1 MKARWNLYYIYAQ
14 VSFGSK
20 VVPSQ
25 NQECQ
30 LATDFKYNFL
40 SELFWLF
47 KAEKHQFLEEFSKS
61 DVIDRL
67 QSCNENISEY
77 NVLFGAVLKHP

>member
-1 MKARWNLYYIYAQ
+1 MKARWSLYYIYAQ

-30 LATDFKYNFL
+30 LATDFKYMKERT
-40 SELFWLF
+40 SESKILLFF
-47 KAEKHQFLEEFSKS
+47 PA
-61 DVIDRL
+61 L
-67 QSCNENISEY
+67 QLHYSLGIRED
-77 NVLFGAVLKHP
+77 G